1 MPDLLSSFLPL
12 HRIAATQG
20 GGLRKEL
27 LTLLEKNMY
36 RDEGLKILGV
46 KVTSIGPR
54 YQDFTDDE
62 IANSKYAKLNESPV
76 INR

>member
-1 MPDLLSSFLPL
+1 MPDLISSLLPL
-12 HRIAATQG
+12 HRIAASQG
-20 GGLRKEL
+20 GGLHKKL

-36 RDEGLKILGV
+36 RDEDLKILGAEI
-46 KVTSIGPR
+46 TSIGPR

-62 IANSKYAKLNESPV
+62 IANSKCAKLNENSV

>member
-36 RDEGLKILGV
+36 RDEDLKILGR
-46 KVTSIGPR
+46 KVTSTGPR
-54 YQDFTDDE
+54 YQDITDDE
-62 IANSKYAKLNESPV
+62 IANSKCEKLNESPV

>member
-1 MPDLLSSFLPL
+1 MPDLISSLLPL
-12 HRIAATQG
+12 HRIAASQG
-20 GGLRKEL
+20 GGLHKKL

-36 RDEGLKILGV
+36 RDEDFKILGR
-46 KVTSIGPR
+46 KVTSIGPE

-62 IANSKYAKLNESPV
+62 IANSKCAKLNEGPV